1 MTTPEA
7 AQLEA
12 IDWRELLRAAR
23 GLIQPDNG
31 ASPSDEYIRRAI
43 SNAYYAMFH
52 ALAAGNADVIIG
64 PPHDDLTSDAWIRV
78 YRGLDHSTARHA
90 FRTHRHKLSTRG
102 ANFAG
107 VFTGLQARRHS
118 ADYDPAAEFDAQQAY
133 MQVALAEYACTE
145 YLQADRAERSCIAAL
160 TTINRRRS

>member
-23 GLIQPDNG
+23 SLLQPDNG
-31 ASPSDEYIRRAI
+31 ASPSNECIRRAI

-52 ALAAGNADVIIG
+52 ALAASNSGVIVG
-64 PPHDDLTSDAWIRV
+64 PPHDDLTAEAWIRV

-102 ANFAG
+102 DNFAG
-107 VFTGLQARRHS
+107 VFTDLQARRHS
-118 ADYDPAAEFDAQQAY
+118 ADYDPAAAFDAQKAY
-133 MQVALAEYACTE
+133 VQVALAEYACAE
-145 YLQADRAERSCIAAL
+145 YLQADPAERSCIAAL
-160 TTINRRRS
+160 TTIDRRRG